1 MSTDTAGAAET
12 EKNALESSSPLS
24 ANSFVVFTVDP
35 STMLAT
41 ALSTGGTTSCDG
53 TAPDEPMLARSPAT
67 SGEQLEK
74 LPRTELSSEN
84 EGKAILG
91 DKGAAERN
99 GEQQHSLKE
108 PESNT
113 PQVVE
118 PEQQPEAT
126 KATAAVTEVHAV
138 GVLVTD
144 PSTPSSSPK
153 KTTATTTASKALQSA
168 TTPTMT
174 ASSQGLETTRAN
186 QKSPDSHH
194 LKLGSETSN
203 TGNKSVDHSDRG
215 TCDICQRTFAQ
226 EDLTKIFVEV
236 RKSAVEDSTDADDPL
251 SPFMLCPKCKEPLL
265 QASTPGGSNG
275 DTQRNNIVAKLHK
288 RALNTQPAPQM
299 CDEVEVKDNSPA
311 QPAERPMSKRVL
323 IKMVRG
329 KPSNES
335 AAVKKCCVP
344 NCTNSSDKSTDCPLS
359 FHKFPRST
367 AIKKQWAKAIGRAGW
382 LPASTTVICS
392 DHFRPDDFTDG
403 DPGSGNLMSGT
414 AVPSIFRATVA
425 PEGASSDALSPEV
438 ESVLYSNT
446 GKAVVS
452 LFQRKTPAKVLS
464 PAKTCA
470 VSKNTGGTPKKR
482 TLSKGSLPV
491 EKKKKKSSQSWT

>member
-1 MSTDTAGAAET
+1 MSTDTAGAAGT

-24 ANSFVVFTVDP
+24 TNSFVVFTVDP

-91 DKGAAERN
+91 DKGVAERN
-99 GEQQHSLKE
+99 GEQQHSSKE
-108 PESNT
+108 PESNA

-144 PSTPSSSPK
+144 PSRPSSSPK
-153 KTTATTTASKALQSA
+153 KTTATTIASKALQSA

-174 ASSQGLETTRAN
+174 ASSQRLVTTRAN

-215 TCDICQRTFAQ
+215 TCDICQRTFAR
-226 EDLTKIFVEV
+226 EDLTKIFVEL

-251 SPFMLCPKCKEPLL
+251 SPFMLCPECKEPLL
-265 QASTPGGSNG
+265 QASTPGGS
-275 DTQRNNIVAKLHK
+275 
-288 RALNTQPAPQM
+288 
-299 CDEVEVKDNSPA
+299 
-311 QPAERPMSKRVL
+311 
-323 IKMVRG
+323 
-329 KPSNES
+329 
-335 AAVKKCCVP
+335 
-344 NCTNSSDKSTDCPLS
+344 
-359 FHKFPRST
+359 
-367 AIKKQWAKAIGRAGW
+367 
-382 LPASTTVICS
+382 
-392 DHFRPDDFTDG
+392 
-403 DPGSGNLMSGT
+403 
-414 AVPSIFRATVA
+414 
-425 PEGASSDALSPEV
+425 
-438 ESVLYSNT
+438 T
-446 GKAVVS
+446 G
-452 LFQRKTPAKVLS
+452 
-464 PAKTCA
+464 
-470 VSKNTGGTPKKR
+470 
-482 TLSKGSLPV
+482 
-491 EKKKKKSSQSWT
+491 